1 MGILDR
7 LLKRKGKQNGEEIKE
22 EVQTGPTELEKL
34 CAGNSGVLE
43 ALRDT
48 MFLDPTKIDISLEDA
63 LANAKEMEKAKDKL
77 RAAMWYRIAGGL
89 AIYKGDVSKVREY
102 FGKYAKLSG
111 KKLKILE
118 VTEEAVK
125 KAQEYYQRYLKEKE
139 RLTV

>member
-7 LLKRKGKQNGEEIKE
+7 LLKRKGKQNEGEIKE

-34 CAGNSGVLE
+34 CAGNSEVLE

-48 MFLDPTKIDISLEDA
+48 MFLDPTKIDVSLEDA
-63 LANAKEMEKAKDKL
+63 LTNAKEMEEAKDKL

-89 AIYKGDVSKVREY
+89 AIYEGDVSKVREY
-102 FGKYAKLSG
+102 FGKYAKLTG

-125 KAQEYYQRYLKEKE
+125 KAQEYYQKYLKEK
-139 RLTV
+139 

>member
-34 CAGNSGVLE
+34 CAGNSEVLE

-48 MFLDPTKIDISLEDA
+48 MFLDPTKIDVSLEDA

-89 AIYKGDVSKVREY
+89 AIYEGDVSKVREY
-102 FGKYAKLSG
+102 FSKYAKLTE

>member
-34 CAGNSGVLE
+34 CAGNSEVLE

-48 MFLDPTKIDISLEDA
+48 MFLDPTKIDVSLEDA

-89 AIYKGDVSKVREY
+89 AIYEGDVSKVREY
-102 FGKYAKLSG
+102 FGKYAKLTE